1 MASVAMQGTFTALVT
16 PFVGDGSA
24 VDWEAYEAL
33 VKAQVDAGI
42 SGLVPC
48 GTTGESPTLSD
59 AERQELVERAA
70 KIAGGRVLVV
80 AGTGSN
86 STSKSIEASRAAL
99 RAGADAVMI
108 VMPYYNKPT
117 QEGMRR
123 HVGLI
128 ASAVQ
133 APIVLY
139 NIPGRSVVEL
149 SAETTLRI
157 LEECPNVIAVKDATA
172 NLNYVQDLL
181 SQSQNRVTVM
191 SGDDPLTLPMMSV
204 GAQGVVSVT
213 SNLYPERVSAC
224 VADALAGRWGQ
235 ARAKHFALLPVHRA
249 LFCETNPQPIKAAL
263 ALKGRMTPALR
274 PPLVAASEGCRQRL
288 ARVMTE
294 YEQT

>member
-1 MASVAMQGTFTALVT
+1 MASVAIQGAFTALVT

-24 VDWEAYEAL
+24 VDWDAYEAL
-33 VKAQVDAGI
+33 VKTQVDGGV

-48 GTTGESPTLSD
+48 GTTGEAPTLHD
-59 AERQELVERAA
+59 GERRELVERAA
-70 KIAGGRVLVV
+70 KIAAGRIPVV

-86 STSKSIEASRAAL
+86 STSKSIEASHAAL

-128 ASAVQ
+128 ASAVE
-133 APIVLY
+133 APIMLY

-157 LEECPNVIAVKDATA
+157 LDECPNVTAVKDATS
-172 NLNYVQDLL
+172 NLNYVQELL
-181 SQSQNRVTVM
+181 SRAENRVTVM

-204 GAQGVVSVT
+204 GAKGVVSVT
-213 SNLYPERVSAC
+213 CNLYPERVSAC
-224 VADALAGRWGQ
+224 VADALAGRWDQ

-249 LFCETNPQPIKAAL
+249 LFCETSPQPIKAAL

-274 PPLVAASEGCRQRL
+274 PPLTAASEACRQQL
-288 ARVMTE
+288 ARVMRE